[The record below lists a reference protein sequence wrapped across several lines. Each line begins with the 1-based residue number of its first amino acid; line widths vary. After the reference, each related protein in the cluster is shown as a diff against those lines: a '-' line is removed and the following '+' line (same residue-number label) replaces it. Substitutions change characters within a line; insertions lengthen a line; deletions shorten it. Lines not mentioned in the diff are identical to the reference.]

1 MARVAVI
8 QQAPVFLDRAATLA
22 RAVDA
27 LREAAA
33 AGADLVVFPEA
44 FVPGYP
50 AWSWKLRPGADMGL
64 AERLHAQLRAQAV
77 SLAGDDLR
85 PLREAADAGAG
96 LVVFPEAFVPGY
108 PAWIWKL
115 RPGTDMG
122 LAERLHAGLRAQAVS
137 LAGEV
142 LRPLRDAA
150 KEHRVTVVCGI
161 NEIDSDFSRGTLYN
175 TVVRDRA

>member
-27 LREAAA
+27 
-33 AGADLVVFPEA
+33 
-44 FVPGYP
+44 
-50 AWSWKLRPGADMGL
+50 
-64 AERLHAQLRAQAV
+64 
-77 SLAGDDLR
+77 
-85 PLREAADAGAG
+85 LREAADAGAG